1 MIILC
6 TLKVHT
12 TIRVIMKTLEDHKE
26 MKTKIS
32 SNNMTR
38 IDLTTRDKQ
47 AMVTTNSKTNRMT
60 IILMDNM
67 DDRLMISQIMG
78 TTWTKAIIRKT

>member
-12 TIRVIMKTLEDHKE
+12 TIRVITKTSEDHKE